1 MRQPSPVLLFLGLLL
16 LSASGASAQSD
27 QPVRFTGDNA
37 DKAISIFIGKQLFTR
52 FLFADSMAKPILFP
66 LNSATGITV
75 TRGYPLDPRPG
86 EPTDHPHHTGLWM
99 NYESVNGIDFWNN
112 SFAIPAEKKMNY
124 GHIAVDSVQRIT
136 GSSFGEID
144 YVARWC
150 NWQNK
155 TLMTEHTALKFWS
168 EKNLRF
174 IDRTTELTADTAI
187 SLADVKDG
195 FLGLRV
201 ARQLQIATGGRN
213 EFTDKHGITT
223 VTMADTAG
231 TGDYLTSE
239 GKRGDSAWATRG
251 NWCRLSGKMNGD
263 SITIVMLDHP
273 GNPGYPT
280 YWHARGYGLFAAN
293 PLGQKV
299 FSNGKE
305 SLNFSLADGQTTRFH
320 YRIIV
325 ADGQKILTAAEI
337 TALQIK
343 FAQAR

>member
-1 MRQPSPVLLFLGLLL
+1 MF
-16 LSASGASAQSD
+16 AQSD
-27 QPVRFTGDNA
+27 QPVRFTGDNK
-37 DKAISIFIGKQLFTR
+37 DKIISVFIGNQLFTR
-52 FLFADSMAKPILFP
+52 FLFADSMAKPVLFP
-66 LNSATGITV
+66 INSSSGITV
-75 TRGYPLDPRPG
+75 TRGYPLAPRPG

-112 SFAIPAEKKMNY
+112 SFAIPADKKQNY
-124 GHIAVDSVQRIT
+124 GHIVTDSVHRLV

-150 NWQNK
+150 DWQQK
-155 TLMTEHTALKFWS
+155 PMMTEHTALKFWS

-174 IDRTTELTADTAI
+174 IDRATELTADTAVSMPDI
-187 SLADVKDG
+187 KDG

-201 ARQLQIATGGRN
+201 ARELQIAAGGRN

-223 VTMADTAG
+223 VTMADSLG

-251 NWCRLSGKMNGD
+251 TWCRLSGKMKGD
-263 SITIVMLDHP
+263 SISIVILDHP
-273 GNPGYPT
+273 QNPGYPT

-299 FSNGKE
+299 FSNGRE
-305 SLNFSLADGQTTRFH
+305 SLHFSISKNQTARFH
-320 YRIIV
+320 YRIVI
-325 ADGQKILTAAEI
+325 ADGKNLLRPEEI
-337 TALQIK
+337 KKLAKQFSLS
-343 FAQAR
+343 R